1 MPKLKSRKLLTNR
14 LRITKS
20 GKILRRQS
28 FRRHLK
34 SSKSAKRLKN
44 LKRTVELKGFY
55 AKKVRKVTGTV
66 TRDAKKVAK
75 VVSRRKRDTS
85 NSKGK
90 AKETK

>member
-1 MPKLKSRKLLTNR
+1 MILSEVECRIESMPKLKSRKLLTNR

-34 SSKSAKRLKN
+34 SSKTAKRLKN

-55 AKKVRKVTGTV
+55 AKKVG
-66 TRDAKKVAK
+66 K

-85 NSKGK
+85 NSSRKV
-90 AKETK
+90 KETK